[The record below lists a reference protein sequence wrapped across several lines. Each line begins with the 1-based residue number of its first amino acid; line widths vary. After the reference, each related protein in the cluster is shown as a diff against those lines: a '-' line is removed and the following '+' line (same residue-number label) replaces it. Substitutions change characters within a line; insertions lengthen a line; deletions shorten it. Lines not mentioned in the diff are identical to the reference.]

1 MEKPLPKLAVFI
13 SGTGTNLQA
22 LIDAR
27 NKGKLDAEI
36 ALVVSSSPQAGGL
49 SRAENA
55 GIPAFI
61 FQEKQYP
68 SKRDATAA
76 LLNKLK
82 GQKIDFIAL
91 AGYLKLLAPE
101 IIAAYSK
108 RIINIHPALLPKYG
122 GKGMYG
128 IRVHEAV
135 IVAHE
140 KESGVTIHLV
150 DEKYDHGRI
159 LKQIKVPVYE
169 DDTPELLQQRIQ
181 KEEHKHY
188 PIVLNKFIKGKK

>member
-1 MEKPLPKLAVFI
+1 MPKLAVFI

-22 LIDAR
+22 LIDAKK
-27 NKGKLDAEI
+27 KGKLEADI

-55 GIPAFI
+55 GIPTFV
-61 FQEKQYP
+61 FQEKEYL
-68 SKRDATAA
+68 SKQEATTV
-76 LLNKLK
+76 LIEKLK
-82 GQKIDFIAL
+82 GHKIEFIAL

-101 IIAAYSK
+101 IIAAYSDK
-108 RIINIHPALLPKYG
+108 IINIHPALLPKYG

-128 IRVHEAV
+128 MHVHEAV
-135 IVAHE
+135 IAAHE

-150 DEKYDHGRI
+150 DENYDHGRI

-169 DDTPELLQQRIQ
+169 DDTAGLLQQRIQ
-181 KEEHKHY
+181 NEEHKHY
-188 PIVLNKFIKGKK
+188 PIVLNKFVKGKL